1 MIIIGLN
8 AFHADSAAA
17 VVRDGKLIA
26 AAEEE
31 RFRRIKHW
39 AGFPSQALA
48 YCLQEG
54 NLKLEDVDHI
64 ALNQDNRANLVRKAV
79 YFAVKRP
86 RISLVLKRLA
96 NRRKRESVTALLS
109 KDFAHQ
115 RFRGQLH
122 HVEHHLA
129 HLSSAFHVSPFD

>member
-1 MIIIGLN
+1 MPTLSVVGLLAKIQHMVIIMPYL
-8 AFHADSAAA
+8 SALTTM
-17 VVRDGKLIA
+17 RLTMQ
-26 AAEEE
+26 
-31 RFRRIKHW
+31 
-39 AGFPSQALA
+39 PLA

-54 NLKLEDVDHI
+54 KLKLEDVDHI

-122 HVEHHLA
+122 HVEHH
-129 HLSSAFHVSPFD
+129 